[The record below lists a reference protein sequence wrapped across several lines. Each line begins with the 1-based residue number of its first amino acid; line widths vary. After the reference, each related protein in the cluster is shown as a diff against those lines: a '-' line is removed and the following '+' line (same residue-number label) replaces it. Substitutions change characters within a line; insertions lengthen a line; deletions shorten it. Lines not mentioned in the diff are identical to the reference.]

1 MVSKTRAKGFGTE
14 VKRRILLGTYALSA
28 GYHDRYYLK
37 ALKVRTLVK
46 QDFDRALS
54 KVDVLMAPTMPNPAF
69 KKGEKIEDPLTL
81 YLSDVNT
88 CPINLAGVP
97 SISVP
102 CGFSDGL
109 PIGLQIMGKPFDE
122 PAVLRA
128 AYTFE
133 QNTDYHTKR
142 PPEVA

>member
-1 MVSKTRAKGFGTE
+1 
-14 VKRRILLGTYALSA
+14 
-28 GYHDRYYLK
+28 YYLK

-46 QDFDRALS
+46 QDFEKALS

-69 KKGEKIEDPLTL
+69 KLGEKIEDPLAL

-88 CPINLAGVP
+88 VPINLAGVP

-102 CGFSDGL
+102 CGFTKGL
-109 PIGLQIMGKPFDE
+109 PVGLQIIGKPFDE
-122 PAVLRA
+122 PTLLRT

-133 QNTDYHTKR
+133 QNTDYHSKR
-142 PPEVA
+142 PPEVV